1 MKKIN
6 YLSDLNEI
14 FSKYFNRKIS
24 LNEKYSA
31 KDIRGWDSLA
41 QVGLVLMI
49 EKKYKIKFSI
59 SQIEKLKNV
68 GDMID
73 LLKKINE
80 KKKSQL

>member
-1 MKKIN
+1 M
-6 YLSDLNEI
+6 
-14 FSKYFNRKIS
+14 
-24 LNEKYSA
+24 
-31 KDIRGWDSLA
+31 A

-80 KKKSQL
+80 KKKKLALKY